1 MDQNNSTPPLQIP
14 YQQLNAETLQAVIES
29 FILREG
35 TDYGIHEAE
44 LAQKFSRV
52 LKKIEK
58 EEYVIT
64 FDSESETVNI
74 LTAEQWKQWQKGSP
88 HEL

>member
-1 MDQNNSTPPLQIP
+1 MDQNNSTPPLKIP
-14 YQQLNAETLQAVIES
+14 YQQLSPETLQAVIES

-35 TDYGIHEAE
+35 TDYGIYEVSLE
-44 LAQKFSRV
+44 QKFASV

-58 EEYVIT
+58 EEYIIA
-64 FDSESETVNI
+64 FDVETETVNI
-74 LTAEQWKQWQKGSP
+74 LTSVQWKQWQKGLP